1 MLRNDIIDKFITRL
15 NDTDDVQQM
24 NLYSKQEYEDLL
36 RVVLEVL
43 NENKDASINEIREEL
58 FKRSGLEQ
66 LLTDFYLRDLKAPGA
81 VLSFGTSKYQEQI
94 VIGNKQE
101 VDMNSGSFKI
111 NLQPNEADTIYDLA
125 SVTKLFTAV
134 SILQLAGKSELS
146 IADKASKYLPEFK
159 NLGNITI
166 YDLLTYVPL
175 ITRERID
182 SAHTIDEAESYLFSA
197 RPKTR
202 SEAYG
207 TDRYNDIAPMILKY
221 IVEKVTGIPFDQY
234 VKENILEKAGMNNTF
249 VKVPSYKLN
258 KVANNNYPLRLLSNG
273 SVSIDQTIPI
283 GNASDKKAV
292 ALGQPEGILPGHAG
306 LFSTSEDM
314 TKFSKGIISGLVLHP
329 ALTKEMAK
337 NRTLND
343 TVISGNIIYNPSYG
357 FLCNSKNHSS
367 TFTDVFPGLS
377 GRSFSQSGWSGT
389 YVAID
394 PVNDINL
401 SLLSNRTHNRV
412 INLDPTQSY
421 RLRGTGLVDTSVYGF
436 ERRKITDACMKLA
449 LQEKMLEELLKDDIV
464 KEDKPKK
471 RILR

>member
-1 MLRNDIIDKFITRL
+1 MVKNDIIDKFIIRL
-15 NDTDDVQQM
+15 NDTEDVQQL

-36 RVVLEVL
+36 RVVLDVL
-43 NENKDASINEIREEL
+43 NEKKDASIDDIREEL

-66 LLTDFYLRDLKAPGA
+66 LLNDFYLRDLKAPGA

-94 VIGNKQE
+94 IIGNKQE
-101 VDMNSGSFKI
+101 VDMNNGSFKI
-111 NLQPNEADTIYDLA
+111 NLQPNEVDTIYDLA

-134 SILQLAGKSELS
+134 SILQLAGKRELS

-175 ITRERID
+175 LTNYRID
-182 SAHTIDEAESYLFSA
+182 SACTRDEAENYLFSA
-197 RPKTR
+197 RPKTK
-202 SEAYG
+202 SESYG

-221 IVEKVTGIPFDQY
+221 IVEKVSGIPFDQY
-234 VKENILEKAGMNNTF
+234 VKENILDKAEMNNTF

-258 KVANNNYPLRLLSNG
+258 KVASNNYPIKLLSTG
-273 SVSIDQTIPI
+273 GLSIDQTITI
-283 GNASDKKAV
+283 GNSSDKKAV
-292 ALGQPEGILPGHAG
+292 ALGQPEGILSGHAG

-314 TKFSKGIISGLVLHP
+314 TKFSKGIISGLILHP

-343 TVISGNIIYNPSYG
+343 FVISGNTIYNPSYG
-357 FLCNSKNHSS
+357 FLCNSKNHNS

-394 PVNDINL
+394 PINDINL
-401 SLLSNRTHNRV
+401 TLLSNRTHNRIIAV
-412 INLDPTQSY
+412 DPTQSF

-449 LQEKMLEELLKDDIV
+449 LQEKMLEEIFNDDIV
-464 KEDKPKK
+464 REEKPKE